1 MSRQGE
7 IKRKTKETDIH
18 LSIDLDGTGNSR
30 IDTGIGFM
38 DHMLELFSC
47 HGFFDLKVEAKGDIH
62 VDYHH
67 TVEDIGICL
76 GQAVAKALGGE
87 KGEKKGI
94 RRYGD
99 VSLPMDEVLASVALD
114 ISGRGLLVFNVDFP
128 SLTTGLDCDVAKRF
142 DVELIKEFFRAFSQ
156 HSSITLHINLAYGEN
171 SHHIIEAIFKAFA
184 RALCLAVE
192 VDKRIEGVL
201 STKGVI

>member
-7 IKRKTKETDIH
+7 IKRKTKETDIQ
-18 LSIDLDGTGNSR
+18 LSITLDGTGDSR

-38 DHMLELFSC
+38 DHMLELFSR
-47 HGFFDLKVEAKGDIH
+47 HGFFDLKVEAKGDLH

-76 GQAVAKALGGE
+76 GEAVAKALG
-87 KGEKKGI
+87 KKEGI

-99 VSLPMDEVLASVALD
+99 VSLPMDESLAQVTLD
-114 ISGRGLLVFNVDFP
+114 ISGRGLLVFNVEFP
-128 SLTTGLDCDVAKRF
+128 YLTTGLDCDVVKRF

-171 SHHIIEAIFKAFA
+171 SHHIIEAVFKAFA

-192 VDKRIEGVL
+192 IDKRIEGVL

>member
-1 MSRQGE
+1 MNRQSE

-18 LSIDLDGTGNSR
+18 LWIDLDGSGDSK

-38 DHMLELFSC
+38 DHMLELFSH
-47 HGFFDLKVEAKGDIH
+47 HGFFNLKVEAKGDIH

-76 GQAVAKALGGE
+76 GEAVTKAL
-87 KGEKKGI
+87 GEKKGI

-99 VSLPMDEVLASVALD
+99 VSLPMDEALASVALD
-114 ISGRGLLVFNVDFP
+114 ISGRGILVFNVEFP
-128 SLTTGLDCDVAKRF
+128 ALTTGLDWDEVKRF
-142 DVELIKEFFRAFSQ
+142 DTELIKEFFRAFSQ
-156 HSSITLHINLAYGEN
+156 HSGITLHINLAYGEN
-171 SHHIIEAIFKAFA
+171 GHHIIEAIFKAFA

-201 STKGVI
+201 STKGMI

>member
-7 IKRKTKETDIH
+7 IKRKTKETDIC
-18 LSIDLDGTGNSR
+18 LLIDLDGTGDSK

-38 DHMLELFSC
+38 DHMLELFSR
-47 HGFFDLKVEAKGDIH
+47 HGFFDLKVEAKGDVH

-76 GQAVAKALGGE
+76 GQAVTKAL
-87 KGEKKGI
+87 GEKKGI

-99 VSLPMDEVLASVALD
+99 VSLPMDETLAQVTLD
-114 ISGRGLLVFNVDFP
+114 ISGRGLLVFNVEFL
-128 SLTTGLDCDVAKRF
+128 SLTTGLDCDVVKRF

-156 HSSITLHINLAYGEN
+156 HSSITLHINLVYGEN

-192 VDKRIEGVL
+192 IDKRVEGVL
-201 STKGVI
+201 STKGII

>member
-1 MSRQGE
+1 MMNRQGE
-7 IKRKTKETDIH
+7 IKRKTRETEIY
-18 LSIDLDGTGNSR
+18 LRIDLDGTGDSQ

-38 DHMLELFSC
+38 DHMLELFSR
-47 HGFFDLKVEAKGDIH
+47 HGFFNLKVEAKGDTH

-76 GQAVAKALGGE
+76 GEAIEKAL
-87 KGEKKGI
+87 GEKKGI

-99 VSLPMDEVLASVALD
+99 VSLPMDEALASVTLD
-114 ISGRGLLVFNVDFP
+114 ISGRGMLVFNVNFP
-128 SLTTGLDCDVAKRF
+128 TLTTGFDCDTVKRF

-156 HSSITLHINLAYGEN
+156 HSRITLHINLAYGEN

-184 RALCLAVE
+184 KALCLAVD

-201 STKGVI
+201 STKGII

>member
-1 MSRQGE
+1 MNRQGE
-7 IKRKTKETDIH
+7 IKRTTKETDIY
-18 LSIDLDGTGNSR
+18 LWIDLDGTGDSK

-38 DHMLELFSC
+38 DHMLGLFSR

-76 GQAVAKALGGE
+76 GKAIAKALD
-87 KGEKKGI
+87 EKKGI

-99 VSLPMDEVLASVALD
+99 VSLPMDEALASVALD
-114 ISGRGLLVFNVDFP
+114 ISGRGMLVFNVNFP
-128 SLTTGLDCDVAKRF
+128 DLSTGLDLDVVKRF

-201 STKGVI
+201 STKGMI